1 VQGAAPDMPF
11 VRIEALAALTAPE
24 LQPWRLGMTMFLL
37 FGSVALVVAMV
48 GVYSA
53 VAHAAAQRTHEIGV
67 RIALGATRTQVVV
80 QLGRTA
86 AVVIGTGLTV
96 GLVLALGLSPSVAD
110 LLFET
115 HARDPLVYGI
125 AAVVLILTSAAA
137 TLLPIRRSAAV
148 DPLAALR
155 AE

>member
-1 VQGAAPDMPF
+1 MPF

-37 FGSVALVVAMV
+37 FGGMALIIAMV

-67 RIALGATRTQVVV
+67 RIALGASRAQVVAH
-80 QLGRTA
+80 LGRTT
-86 AVVIGTGLTV
+86 AVVVVTGLAV
-96 GLVLALGLSPSVAD
+96 GLVLALVLSPSVAD

-115 HARDPLVYGI
+115 HARDPLVYSV
-125 AAVVLILTSAAA
+125 AAVVLAVASAAA

-148 DPLAALR
+148 DPLTGLR